1 MKIRGVHFPTMRNDE
16 HFQFFTDFGALVNK
30 VGAETLGIEAQFNA
44 YMVLFED
51 EDAALNKI
59 MKSAITPEIREADRR
74 RDTIFRGMVDAYKSA
89 LRHFDAEKMAAAR
102 ELKPVFDT
110 YGNLAAKPF
119 NEQSSAVINLL
130 QELTG
135 KYADYCQ
142 TIGIAAW
149 VSALTDA
156 NNAVIAL
163 MHNRYDEGAARCNI
177 VLRAARLKVDA
188 AYRAVVAR
196 MNALVVVEGTEA
208 YEAFVTTL
216 NLIVEKYANIIA
228 QRAGKSK
235 KEKERKGGEPKTGE
249 GKS

>member
-1 MKIRGVHFPTMRNDE
+1 MKIRGMHRPSLRNDE
-16 HFQFFTDFGALVNK
+16 HFQFLTDFGELVNK
-30 VGAETLGIEAQFNA
+30 IGADALHIETQFNA
-44 YMVLFED
+44 CMVLFED

-74 RDTIFRGMVDAYKSA
+74 RDNIFSGMVNVYKGA
-89 LRHFDAEKMAAAR
+89 LKHFDAEKAAAAR

-119 NEQSSAVINLL
+119 NEQSAAVINLL

-135 KYADYCQ
+135 KYAGYCQ
-142 TIGIAAW
+142 TIGITEW
-149 VSALTDA
+149 VSALADA

-163 MHNRYDEGAARCNI
+163 MHDRYDEGAERCDI
-177 VLRAARLKVDA
+177 VLRTARLKVDD
-188 AYRAVVAR
+188 AYRAVVER
-196 MNALVVVEGTEA
+196 VNALVVVEGTER
-208 YEAFVTTL
+208 YEEFITTL

-235 KEKERKGGEPKTGE
+235 KAKERKSAAAVSEDQA
-249 GKS
+249 